1 VNAVLVPAI
10 SFLPT
15 SRQPKR
21 RLNVAALTA
30 VLFRF
35 VVRPAQRDPDVAARR
50 AALIVALGLA
60 AYLAELV

>member
-1 VNAVLVPAI
+1 
-10 SFLPT
+10 
-15 SRQPKR
+15 
-21 RLNVAALTA
+21 